1 MTFDQIASLGE
12 IIAAVAVIASLIY
25 VARQLSQTNLMMR
38 NAAAS
43 ERLERE
49 YDLVLPM
56 IESAEFTEI
65 WMKGDNEF
73 HTLSNVEKQR
83 LLFFE
88 RRAIVL
94 WHHTFQMKK
103 QNLFSDP
110 FWNETIHI
118 IRTIGSRQAVREA
131 WKIYH
136 GAYETPFVKFVE
148 EQFAIADAEPGDEQ

>member
-12 IIAAVAVIASLIY
+12 IIAAIAVIASLIY
-25 VARQLSQTNLMMR
+25 VARQLTQTNLMMR

-43 ERLERE
+43 ERMERE
-49 YDLVLPM
+49 YDLVLPI
-56 IESAEFTEI
+56 IESAELAEI
-65 WMKGDNEF
+65 WIKGDKEF
-73 HTLSNVEKQR
+73 HTLSNGEKQR

-110 FWNETIHI
+110 FWHETIHI
-118 IRTIGSRQAVREA
+118 IRTIGSRQAIREA

-136 GAYETPFVKFVE
+136 EAYETPFVKFVE
-148 EQFAIADAEPGDEQ
+148 EQFAIADAAQDEE